1 MRLLRNNSTCVCL
14 LVRIPGINFRKR
26 APKKNEKSNSKK
38 NKKSN
43 SRPREEDSEP
53 SMPTVTPSILPEKP
67 FVVRSEAGS
76 SSNGNPSY
84 DHTVVFDNKPRYSVM
99 GVATGKEP
107 NHVQEELYATT
118 DDVPQTSTHT
128 HYHIHTHV
136 TLFDVQ
142 KKRTNEEDVIMQE
155 NEELYNY
162 ADSCSAEFR
171 RDLEKGYGNENGY
184 EILHAKER
192 TDEYDKKEYESL
204 TEKEPINE
212 NKTDVHDR
220 ESVIMFENDE
230 LYSSSVNLAEDGTEL
245 NPENEDHEY
254 CEIIQE
260 TNLSEKKIRKKDSF
274 ILSENLQGSHKT
286 RQSFA

>member
-1 MRLLRNNSTCVCL
+1 MFSSL
-14 LVRIPGINFRKR
+14 
-26 APKKNEKSNSKK
+26 
-38 NKKSN
+38 
-43 SRPREEDSEP
+43 
-53 SMPTVTPSILPEKP
+53 
-67 FVVRSEAGS
+67 AGS

-84 DHTVVFDNKPRYSVM
+84 GHAVVFDNKPRYSVI
-99 GVATGKEP
+99 GVATGEEP
-107 NHVQEELYATT
+107 NHVKEELYATT

-128 HYHIHTHV
+128 HYHLHTHV
-136 TLFDVQ
+136 TLLDVQ
-142 KKRTNEEDVIMQE
+142 KKRKNEEEMIMQE

-162 ADSCSAEFR
+162 ADSGSAEFGR
-171 RDLEKGYGNENGY
+171 GLEKGYGNENDY

-192 TDEYDKKEYESL
+192 TDENDKKQYESL
-204 TEKEPINE
+204 TEKEPISE

-245 NPENEDHEY
+245 NPENEEHEY
-254 CEIIQE
+254 YEIIEE
-260 TNLSEKKIRKKDSF
+260 TNQSENKIRKKNSV

>member
-1 MRLLRNNSTCVCL
+1 MRLLRNNPTCICL

-26 APKKNEKSNSKK
+26 TSRKNKKSNSKK

-43 SRPREEDSEP
+43 SREENSEP
-53 SMPTVTPSILPEKP
+53 PVPTVTPSILPENP
-67 FVVRSEAGS
+67 IVFSSVAGC

-84 DHTVVFDNKPRYSVM
+84 DHTVVFDNKHRYSVM
-99 GVATGKEP
+99 GVATGKDP
-107 NHVQEELYATT
+107 NHVQEEVYATT
-118 DDVPQTSTHT
+118 DDVSQISTHT
-128 HYHIHTHV
+128 HYHLHTHV
-136 TLFDVQ
+136 TLYDIQ
-142 KKRTNEEDVIMQE
+142 KKRANEEEVIMQE

-162 ADSCSAEFR
+162 TDSGSAEFG
-171 RDLEKGYGNENGY
+171 RDLEKGYGNENDY
-184 EILHAKER
+184 EILRAKER
-192 TDEYDKKEYESL
+192 TDENDEKQYESL
-204 TEKEPINE
+204 TEKEPIDE

-254 CEIIQE
+254 YEIIEE
-260 TNLSEKKIRKKDSF
+260 TNQSEKKIRKKDSV

>member
-1 MRLLRNNSTCVCL
+1 MCLCL

-26 APKKNEKSNSKK
+26 APRKNEKSNYK

-53 SMPTVTPSILPEKP
+53 SMPTVTPSILPENP
-67 FVVRSEAGS
+67 FVVSSVEGS

-84 DHTVVFDNKPRYSVM
+84 GHTVVFDNKPRYSVM
-99 GVATGKEP
+99 GVAAGKEP
-107 NHVQEELYATT
+107 NHVVQEELYATT

-128 HYHIHTHV
+128 HYHLHTHV
-136 TLFDVQ
+136 TLCDVQ
-142 KKRTNEEDVIMQE
+142 KKRTDEEEVIMQE

-162 ADSCSAEFR
+162 ADSGFAEFG
-171 RDLEKGYGNENGY
+171 RDLEKGYGNENDY
-184 EILHAKER
+184 EILRAKER
-192 TDEYDKKEYESL
+192 TDENDEKQYESL
-204 TEKEPINE
+204 TEKEPIDE

-230 LYSSSVNLAEDGTEL
+230 LYSSSVNLAEDGTKL

-254 CEIIQE
+254 YEIIEE
-260 TNLSEKKIRKKDSF
+260 TNQSEKKIRKKDSV